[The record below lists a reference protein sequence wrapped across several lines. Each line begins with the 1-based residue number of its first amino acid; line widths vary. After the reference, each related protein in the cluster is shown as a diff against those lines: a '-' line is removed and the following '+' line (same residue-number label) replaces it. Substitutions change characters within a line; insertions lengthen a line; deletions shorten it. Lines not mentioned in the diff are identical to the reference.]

1 MSQGICGRPAVLM
14 VLCFLGSFPPAFA
27 MDSQAGGTDGTLLET
42 GGFSP
47 DWGVE
52 AAPCPT
58 RFDYVVL
65 ASFADASNLLSLSA
79 YHFRS
84 EVSFSSTPV
93 TGWQRVDFKVVEPA
107 DGDCRS
113 RSVSPRQQTG

>member
-1 MSQGICGRPAVLM
+1 MSQGIRRRYAVLM
-14 VLCFLGSFPPAFA
+14 ALCFLGSFPPAFA
-27 MDSQAGGTDGTLLET
+27 MDSQAGGTDGTLLDT
-42 GGFSP
+42 GGLSP
-47 DWGVE
+47 DWGLGTG
-52 AAPCPT
+52 PCPT

-65 ASFADASNLLSLSA
+65 ASFADASNLLSLST

-107 DGDCRS
+107 DRDCRS
-113 RSVSPRQQTG
+113 RSVSPRRQTG